1 MSHPKKKQK
10 LTEADANSV
19 PMAAAS
25 VGDVSI
31 DVLADILGFLDGP
44 NDIMQKRRVCKKW
57 KEAVK
62 KTIPPADFRINS
74 SVKYNAVNVMTRAM
88 PNLEQIDI
96 YGFEQ
101 TQRNE
106 LFIDANGNLGY
117 GHKYN
122 DGEDPDEELAAE
134 TADYRAHDIEIFSSF
149 TKLRILTI
157 FLTRTSLNGR
167 YPVLFNS
174 FPLLEKLIIM
184 HCPSLKWDLE
194 MLAGMPLLKE
204 LYCVDSHLTGNI
216 SCLRV
221 LKGSLEKVEIPGC
234 HNVEGNFM
242 DLADFPYLKKLDL
255 GLTDVT
261 GDIRDIGENGFSS
274 LEYLCW
280 MPCLNLPRKVYG
292 GRGYQFQRISDG
304 PDLIRLLYRLKK
316 QRPVL
321 LNMYACLPEYAWYGM
336 ISGDSPD
343 LYEGEF
349 HGDDTPPFYIYF
361 VKAGCRVGYRW
372 QTQGGKPCEVNWL
385 DPEPDRESSDYEK
398 YMEDLQEI
406 ERDVAMSIYK
416 GFRQPPTE
424 EEYHRLFEDYA
435 ERHET

>member
-1 MSHPKKKQK
+1 MPNPKKKQK
-10 LTEADANSV
+10 STEADANLV
-19 PMAAAS
+19 EITAAS
-25 VGDVSI
+25 AGDLSI
-31 DVLADILGFLDGP
+31 DVLADIFGFLDGP

-62 KTIPPADFRINS
+62 KTIPPADFVINGA
-74 SVKYNAVNVMTRAM
+74 VKYNAVNVMTRAM
-88 PNLEQIDI
+88 PNLEQIAI

-101 TQRNE
+101 NHLNE

-134 TADYRAHDIEIFSSF
+134 TVDYRAHDIEIFSSF
-149 TKLRILTI
+149 TKLRILNI

-167 YPVLFNS
+167 YPVLFN
-174 FPLLEKLIIM
+174 FPLLEELIIM

-194 MLAGMPLLKE
+194 MLAGLPSLKK
-204 LYCVDSHLTGNI
+204 LHCPSNNLTGNI
-216 SCLRV
+216 SSLRV
-221 LKGSLEKVEIPGC
+221 LKGSLEKVDLPGC

-255 GLTDVT
+255 DLTDVT
-261 GDIRDIGENGFSS
+261 GDIRDIGENDFSS
-274 LEYLCW
+274 LEYLSW

-292 GRGYQFQRISDG
+292 GRGYQFQRISDV
-304 PDLIRLLYRLKK
+304 PDLIRSLYRLKK

-321 LNMYACLPEYAWYGM
+321 LNMYDCLPEYAWYGM
-336 ISGDSPD
+336 LSGDSPD

-349 HGDDTPPFYIYF
+349 HGDDTPPFYIRF
-361 VKAGCRVGYRW
+361 VQAGCRVGYQW
-372 QTQGGKPCEVNWL
+372 YTNLGDTCEVNWL

-398 YMEDLQEI
+398 YNEDLQEI
-406 ERDVAMSIYK
+406 DGKVKLYK
-416 GFRQPPTE
+416 GFHQPPSE
-424 EEYHRLFEDYA
+424 EEYRRLLDEHVA